1 MSSARVSSTN
11 DGSRTPSKEEEDLL
25 QRSTRKVK
33 GKETATGE
41 PRVDETVIVDA
52 IDVEEEVNENQSYK
66 EKLLGGGQKQDV
78 NAKGNKDKALPL
90 LEQPIQ
96 G

>member
-1 MSSARVSSTN
+1 M
-11 DGSRTPSKEEEDLL
+11 DD
-25 QRSTRKVK
+25 
-33 GKETATGE
+33 
-41 PRVDETVIVDA
+41 TVIVDA

-96 G
+96 GPHTTGPEVQFTDEELRSWSS